1 MTEYFVRN
9 ITSVCLPETICKI
22 FVLSLFYPEQRTLC
36 HCEALPTAMPW
47 QSPGRDTLLQTHA
60 RYFCTC
66 VEKKAHTSKRVS
78 IVAPDN
84 AISKVQ
90 LSGTPR
96 DTCTRGEKA
105 HTSKRVSVIA
115 CDNAISK
122 VQCAPRGKAIPPQ
135 LRWYC
140 LLMCFRIKELWIVI
154 NVNFGARGDFRP
166 VRRSTARRLPLSF
179 RSPKSLQ
186 EGFRPH
192 TDYTCRW
199 LRVRALT
206 GLSPAPVF

>member
-1 MTEYFVRN
+1 MFPFERNTAFVLQGSPSGRLPRFARN
-9 ITSVCLPETICKI
+9 DIKCVARKRIKKVRKFCNKFPSNKLLYSVRSTMSLRGAKRRGNLPEGIPCYKPTQDT
-22 FVLSLFYPEQRTLC
+22 FVLAWRKRRT
-36 HCEALPTAMPW
+36 
-47 QSPGRDTLLQTHA
+47 QSKEWHYL
-60 RYFCTC
+60 
-66 VEKKAHTSKRVS
+66 
-78 IVAPDN
+78 PDN
-84 AISKVQ
+84 VISKV
-90 LSGTPR
+90 L
-96 DTCTRGEKA
+96 
-105 HTSKRVSVIA
+105 
-115 CDNAISK
+115 
-122 VQCAPRGKAIPPQ
+122 CAPWGKTIPPQ

-166 VRRSTARRLPLSF
+166 VRRSTARRLPLSY

>member
-22 FVLSLFYPEQRTLC
+22 FVLSLFYPVQRTLC

-47 QSPGRDTLLQTHA
+47 QSPGRDTLL
-60 RYFCTC
+60 
-66 VEKKAHTSKRVS
+66 
-78 IVAPDN
+78 
-84 AISKVQ
+84 
-90 LSGTPR
+90 TPR
-96 DTCTRGEKA
+96 KILLYLRGEKGA
-105 HTSKRVSVIA
+105 HKQKSEHYRP
-115 CDNAISK
+115 DNAISK
-122 VQCAPRGKAIPPQ
+122 VQCAPRGKTIPPQ

-154 NVNFGARGDFRP
+154 NVNFVARGDFRP
-166 VRRSTARRLPLSF
+166 VCRSTARRLPLSF

-206 GLSPAPVF
+206 RLSPAPVF

>member
-1 MTEYFVRN
+1 M
-9 ITSVCLPETICKI
+9 
-22 FVLSLFYPEQRTLC
+22 
-36 HCEALPTAMPW
+36 
-47 QSPGRDTLLQTHA
+47 
-60 RYFCTC
+60 
-66 VEKKAHTSKRVS
+66 EKKAHTSKRVS
-78 IVAPDN
+78 IIAP
-84 AISKVQ
+84 IMRFQKCSYR
-90 LSGTPR
+90 GPR
-96 DTCTRGEKA
+96 GILCTRGEKA

-115 CDNAISK
+115 CDNVISK
-122 VQCAPRGKAIPPQ
+122 VQCAPRGKTIPPR

-154 NVNFGARGDFRP
+154 NVNFLARGDFRP
-166 VRRSTARRLPLSF
+166 VCRSTARRLPLSF

-199 LRVRALT
+199 LRVRAST